1 MKNNI
6 LSTLAFLFVAS
17 GLFAQLQVERQVIA
31 TSGHFGDS
39 GSHLVSSTVGEVAT
53 ASYLAG
59 TFHLTQGFQQ
69 TEDLVS
75 STADANLE
83 VDFKFY
89 PNPTSG
95 EALLELN
102 MPISADLHFDILDV
116 AGRNVSQME
125 RQVNEGFFK
134 QEFDLHHLSPG
145 TYFLRIHDV
154 DSELLQSI
162 KFVKIR

>member
-17 GLFAQLQVERQVIA
+17 GLFAQLQIERQVIA
-31 TSGHFGDS
+31 TSGHFGDT

-59 TFHLTQGFQQ
+59 NFHLTQGFQQ
-69 TEDLVS
+69 SEDIVS
-75 STADANLE
+75 STDDVTLK

-95 EALLELN
+95 EAFLELN
-102 MPISADLHFDILDV
+102 MPMAADLNFDILDV
-116 AGRNVSQME
+116 AGRNLGQME

-145 TYFLRIHDV
+145 AYFLRIQNEDA
-154 DSELLQSI
+154 ELLQSI
-162 KFVKIR
+162 KFMKIR